1 MCGLKNDRK
10 WDSAW
15 IVQNVG
21 KRTCPSAVVL
31 VKVCRHAT
39 RDAAIFLW
47 PVKSTGANR
56 SFFAFEKLPIK
67 MESAREREYYRD
79 ALERKSA
86 TLHHNYSFWQ
96 LLFPVPNGTLLSA
109 EK

>member
-1 MCGLKNDRK
+1 M
-10 WDSAW
+10 
-15 IVQNVG
+15 QNVG
-21 KRTCPSAVVL
+21 KGTCPSAVVL
-31 VKVCRHAT
+31 VEICRHAT
-39 RDAAIFLW
+39 RDAAIFLR
-47 PVKSTGANR
+47 PAKSTGANR

-86 TLHHNYSFWQ
+86 TLHYNYSFWQ
-96 LLFPVPNGTLLSA
+96 LLFPVANGTLLSA